1 MKPNYLTLSSSKRFW
16 TFSFCIA
23 ADISATCFCTAGSA
37 IAAFRAS
44 GSGTPGGG
52 MLAALQICESRE
64 RGADWARRREVEK
77 ADVKGDDR
85 ATVDGNAARPLQLTA
100 EEPRAV
106 QAAVEERGVIIIIFA
121 LAPVRKPRR
130 RAVKTR

>member
-1 MKPNYLTLSSSKRFW
+1 M
-16 TFSFCIA
+16 
-23 ADISATCFCTAGSA
+23 
-37 IAAFRAS
+37 
-44 GSGTPGGG
+44 
-52 MLAALQICESRE
+52 AALQICESRE